1 MLISLLML
9 AFGCFSVAVTL
20 SLLSLNIKLVT
31 SQYSAK
37 WCLAQK
43 LWENIDIQ
51 RRVILELVTGQRVLN
66 VKMQLHGLHTS
77 Y

>member
-1 MLISLLML
+1 ML

-31 SQYSAK
+31 GQYSAK

-66 VKMQLHGLHTS
+66 VKMQLHGLYTS